1 MNDPAPAI
9 LAEVKRL
16 VDAGRLGPTTQ
27 ALVEGEQCRRPR
39 PVR

>member
-9 LAEVKRL
+9 LAEVKPL

-27 ALVEGEQCRRPR
+27 ALEGQQGRRPR